1 MTIFPVTSSFLRRQ
15 CRLIF
20 LWLNVWPLFLF
31 LATKLW
37 SWYRRPAL
45 FSDFFLSILHKPY
58 LHYCIFAA
66 LSNYLPRSLSI
77 PNLLFL
83 FVSHF
88 SQWCTSSFTEKG
100 KQGSPILHI
109 HIQIW
114 SSGTQVMLLLSK
126 TSIAF
131 QTKYCQKKLH
141 LRIFSLR
148 SLHHKKC
155 AICNIVDSQLN
166 CIDYH

>member
-1 MTIFPVTSSFLRRQ
+1 MSLDIPLTQCLATVFVFSHQALILISATRFVRWLLFVHSSQTIFALMHYCS
-15 CRLIF
+15 
-20 LWLNVWPLFLF
+20 
-31 LATKLW
+31 
-37 SWYRRPAL
+37 YRTIYPAPSV
-45 FSDFFLSILHKPY
+45 FQICFLSRWDFVGWRIDRY
-58 LHYCIFAA
+58 LF
-66 LSNYLPRSLSI
+66 
-77 PNLLFL
+77 
-83 FVSHF
+83 SHF

-126 TSIAF
+126 TSISF

>member
-1 MTIFPVTSSFLRRQ
+1 MFGHCFCFQPPSFDLDIGDPLCSVTSFCPFFTNHICINALLLS
-15 CRLIF
+15 
-20 LWLNVWPLFLF
+20 
-31 LATKLW
+31 
-37 SWYRRPAL
+37 YRTIYPAPSV
-45 FSDFFLSILHKPY
+45 FQICFLSRWDFVGWRIDRY
-58 LHYCIFAA
+58 LF
-66 LSNYLPRSLSI
+66 
-77 PNLLFL
+77 
-83 FVSHF
+83 SHF

-126 TSIAF
+126 TSISF